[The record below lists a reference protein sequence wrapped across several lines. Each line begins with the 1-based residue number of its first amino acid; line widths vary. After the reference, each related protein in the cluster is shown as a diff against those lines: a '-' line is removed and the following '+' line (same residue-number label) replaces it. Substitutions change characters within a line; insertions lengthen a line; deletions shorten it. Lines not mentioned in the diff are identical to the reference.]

1 MTAFDAVI
9 FDWSGTLVHDPPL
22 RDRVAAAG
30 ARLGRPDSP
39 EADRICDALARHEND
54 PDIAAAQLE
63 ADTSSAKYCAAETL
77 HFDRAGLDEE
87 LAESLLHVDEDPAF
101 RPLYPDALP
110 ALRRLK
116 EFGCRIAVLSDIH
129 FDIRPLLKEQ
139 GAGDLIDD
147 YVLSFEHGVQ
157 KPDPRIFELALARL
171 ELPAHRVLMVG
182 DRSTH
187 DGAAAECGMAT
198 LLLPR
203 LQAFGCRGL
212 SMVENLVQGH
222 GNVQGQGQG

>member
-22 RDRVAAAG
+22 RERVAAAA

-39 EADRICDALARHEND
+39 ETDRIRAALSRHEND
-54 PDIAAAQLE
+54 PDITAAQRD
-63 ADTSSAKYCAAETL
+63 ADTSSAKYYAAEAL
-77 HFDRAGLDEE
+77 HFDRAGLDDE

-116 EFGCRIAVLSDIH
+116 ELGCRTMVLSDIH

-139 GAGDLIDD
+139 
-147 YVLSFEHGVQ
+147 
-157 KPDPRIFELALARL
+157 PR
-171 ELPAHRVLMVG
+171 LPA
-182 DRSTH
+182 
-187 DGAAAECGMAT
+187 
-198 LLLPR
+198 
-203 LQAFGCRGL
+203 FGRRGL
-212 SMVENLVQGH
+212 FLVENLVRE
-222 GNVQGQGQG
+222 

>member
-1 MTAFDAVI
+1 MRAFDAVI

-30 ARLGRPDSP
+30 ARLGRPDSA
-39 EADRICDALARHEND
+39 ETDRICAALTRHEHD
-54 PDIAAAQLE
+54 PDITAAQGG
-63 ADTSSAKYCAAETL
+63 ADTSAAKYYAAETL
-77 HFDRAGLDEE
+77 HFSRAGLDDE
-87 LAESLLHVDEDPAF
+87 LAESLLHVDEYPGF

-110 ALRRLK
+110 TLRRLK
-116 EFGCRIAVLSDIH
+116 ELGCRITVLSDIH

-139 GAGDLIDD
+139 GAGDFIDD
-147 YVLSFEHGVQ
+147 YVLSYEHGVQ
-157 KPDPRIFELALARL
+157 KPDPKSFELALARL

-187 DGAAAECGMAT
+187 DGAAAECGMVT

-203 LQAFGCRGL
+203 LPAYGLRGL
-212 SMVENLVQGH
+212 SLVESLVRG
-222 GNVQGQGQG
+222 